1 MLLNR
6 ADLHLL
12 VVDVQERLMPA
23 MHEPDRVVER
33 TRILLAAARRLDI
46 PVTVTEQYPQGLG
59 PTVAPIREALG
70 NEVPILPKTA
80 FSAAAE
86 PAAAARIKS
95 VGRRQV
101 AIVGVEAHVCVLQT
115 ALGLKAQGYE
125 PVLVADAVSSRLPQ
139 SVDLAVERMRGAGV
153 PALNVEMLLFEALG
167 AAGTPEFK
175 ELSRLIR

>member
-23 MHEPDRVVER
+23 MHEPDRVLG
-33 TRILLAAARRLDI
+33 RIGVLLAAARRLDI

-59 PTVAPIREALG
+59 PTVEPVRAALG
-70 NEVPILPKTA
+70 NDAPIFAKTA
-80 FSAAAE
+80 FSAAGD
-86 PAAAARIKS
+86 PPTMARIEA

-101 AIVGVEAHVCVLQT
+101 VVVGVEAHVCVLQT
-115 ALGLKAQGYE
+115 ALGLKARGYE
-125 PVLVADAVSSRLPQ
+125 PLLVADAVSSRKPQ
-139 SVDLAVERMRGAGV
+139 SVELAVERLRGAGV
-153 PALNVEMLLFEALG
+153 PAVDVEMVLFEALG